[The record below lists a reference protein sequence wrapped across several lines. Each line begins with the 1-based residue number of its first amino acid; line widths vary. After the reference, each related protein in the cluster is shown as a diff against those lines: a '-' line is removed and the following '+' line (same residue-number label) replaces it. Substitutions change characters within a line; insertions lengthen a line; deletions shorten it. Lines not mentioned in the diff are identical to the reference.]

1 MFDFR
6 HWLFFNEVISDTYES
21 ASSHLGAIATANA
34 IVEFYNEAVLGSS
47 PTILE
52 DSSGE
57 ETPAEMTEKEASW
70 RVKSTAW
77 KVRWAAMLDRLE
89 AVEKVKKVY
98 EDEWLP
104 LMQER
109 TQEIRAEYDR
119 AAEKFSSDEE
129 ARREVGRKF
138 GMSTYEVGRLLGDP
152 HNEWVVLE
160 EEEEDDWDVPTFDD
174 EDEVEPKKSFEE
186 RLQKIVDSIEP
197 VLVKL
202 GYLKA
207 GRLEEEGPY
216 KKQEVLG
223 DAIVAASKE
232 TGNEPPANDTTK
244 ELRRNP
250 AARASARTEFANIIN
265 SRFSRMAD
273 STYRKLS
280 VRLPSGK
287 RGSRDF
293 QDKNDILSN
302 TIVGL
307 LSSLGTRSP
316 NGEWNSDLKVL
327 SADPKNP
334 NEILGSVG
342 ARMTQYTAARD
353 ERRQSKRAAGMS
365 GDQEGSPQYLGA
377 GAMQDDG
384 SQASID
390 VSDASSTDS
399 LSQSVR
405 TEFRDSVLDGFKKA
419 MADLKAHDP
428 FFAVLACV
436 WLDLNCSR
444 DGSMPAVSAS
454 KILSVSIKDPAS
466 GIQTTRAYLNKL
478 GLAASA
484 RSADEADWEFVK
496 RIKDQN
502 IVGVTRVKAIP
513 PGEISRSDPTWQKYM
528 AALRDVKGDAIEELG
543 KLWAAAMI
551 QQSTDPALGQE
562 NSISWNAGR
571 FLRIAYGQKIRA
583 GLVRVQAQGSPEGE
597 QNIKIEF
604 WGDRNTLSRSYDMLV
619 QYKSNH
625 ISFFQEHP
633 EGFES
638 NDFDFEIPAA
648 INCPACNGRGRGCE
662 ECEGRGRVMN
672 SKALIELERN
682 ILDRLA
688 RNQRKVKSK
697 TQA

>member
-21 ASSHLGAIATANA
+21 AFSHLEALATARA
-34 IVEFYNEAVLGSS
+34 IVEFYNEAVNGSS

-52 DSSGE
+52 DFSGE
-57 ETPAEMTEKEASW
+57 ESSAEMTEKEAAW

-104 LMQER
+104 LMRER

-119 AAEKFSSDEE
+119 VAEKFSSDEE

-152 HNEWVVLE
+152 QNEWVVLE
-160 EEEEDDWDVPTFDD
+160 KEEDDWDVPTFDD
-174 EDEVEPKKSFEE
+174 EDEPKESFEE

-197 VLVKL
+197 ILIKL
-202 GYLKA
+202 GYLKD
-207 GRLEEEGPY
+207 GQLEREGPY
-216 KKQEVLG
+216 KMQEVLG
-223 DAIVAASKE
+223 GAIVAASKE
-232 TGNEPPANDTTK
+232 TGNEPPSNDTTK

-250 AARASARTEFANIIN
+250 ADRARARAEFANIIN
-265 SRFSRMAD
+265 SRFSRMARD
-273 STYRKLS
+273 TYSKLS
-280 VRLPSGK
+280 VGLPSGK
-287 RGSRDF
+287 RGSQFF

-342 ARMTQYTAARD
+342 ARMTQFTAARD
-353 ERRQSKRAAGMS
+353 ERRQSKRNAGMR

-377 GAMQDDG
+377 GSMQDDG

-454 KILSVSIKDPAS
+454 KILSVSIKDPGSS

-502 IVGVTRVKAIP
+502 IVGATRLKSIP

-562 NSISWNAGR
+562 NSTSWNAGR

-583 GLVRVQAQGSPEGE
+583 GLVRVQAQGSTEGE

-604 WGDRNTLSRSYDMLV
+604 WADRNTLVKSYDMLV

-648 INCPACNGRGRGCE
+648 INCTACNGRGRGCE
-662 ECEGRGRVMN
+662 ECEGLGRVMN

-688 RNQRKVKSK
+688 RNQRRVKSK
-697 TQA
+697 KQA